1 MYNRYIPQPDG
12 SYRRSRMAEPK
23 PPHPYPPPKPPQRPE
38 PCESKEPIRDTSQ
51 NSPPPPCRDQQPPHR
66 KQAPSREPA
75 ASGIG
80 DFLRQLFPRG
90 IDTEDLLI
98 LLLLLLM
105 AGEGNDADNTALL
118 TMALYLFL

>member
-23 PPHPYPPPKPPQRPE
+23 PNNAYPPPKPPQRPDACENEE
-38 PCESKEPIRDTSQ
+38 PVQEACP
-51 NSPPPPCRDQQPPHR
+51 NPPPPCGHQQPPHR
-66 KQAPSREPA
+66 KQAPPRDPA

-105 AGEGNDADNTALL
+105 AGEGSDADNTALL